1 MTYTQTQWIILF
13 YFYCVAG
20 WIWETGYVSLRQR
33 QFVNRGFLHG
43 PWLPIYGSGAIII
56 LFTTLPVEH
65 SAMLVFLVG
74 MVSATALEYVTG
86 ALMERL
92 FGMRYWDYSEN
103 PLNLNGHICL
113 MVSIAWGFFSLLLVR
128 VLHPPVGR
136 LVHALSGG
144 VLDAVSILL
153 TVLFSVDVTR
163 SVQEALDLKALL
175 IRLTENNERLQRL
188 DARLDTIAEKLES
201 GSARLRGRLTEI
213 EASRAAWLQAQQDRQ
228 EERTLSHGAHL
239 RQRLEEHRAHRS
251 RLLAFSTEKIT
262 AALSEAREQLQSAKS
277 LQEHE
282 RLQRLID
289 SLSELLAAARR
300 AEAEWSAHRS
310 QELRR
315 AVSILNRNPS
325 ARSEK
330 YHQAASELKNLR
342 LSLRARGESSREEHT
357 REK

>member
-20 WIWETGYVSLRQR
+20 WLWETGYVSVRQR
-33 QFVNRGFLHG
+33 RFVNRGFLHG

-65 SAMLVFLVG
+65 SAPLVFLVG

-136 LVHALSGG
+136 LVRAMSGG

-153 TVLFSVDVTR
+153 TILFSVDVTR

-175 IRLTENNERLQRL
+175 ARLTENNERLARL
-188 DARLDTIAEKLES
+188 DARLDAAAEKLES
-201 GSARLRGRLTEI
+201 GSARLRGRLAEI
-213 EASRAAWLQAQQDRQ
+213 EASRVSWLRAQQSRQ
-228 EERTLSHGAHL
+228 EEPRKPLL
-239 RQRLEEHRAHRS
+239 KRLEEHRDGRS
-251 RLLAFSTEKIT
+251 QLLSFSREKVS
-262 AALSEAREQLQSAKS
+262 AALAEAREQLQSAAS

-282 RLQRLID
+282 RLRQLVA
-289 SLSELLAAARR
+289 SLTELLAAVRR
-300 AEAEWSAHRS
+300 AETEWSAHRS

-315 AVSILNRNPS
+315 AVSILERNPS

-330 YHQAASELKNLR
+330 YHQAAAELKSLR
-342 LSLRARGESSREEHT
+342 LSLRGRGERPREDRDGE
-357 REK
+357 

>member
-20 WIWETGYVSLRQR
+20 WIWETGYVSVRQR

-65 SAMLVFLVG
+65 STPLVFLVG

-86 ALMERL
+86 AVMERA
-92 FGMRYWDYSEN
+92 FGMRYWDYSEE

-128 VLHPPVGR
+128 VLHPPVAR

-163 SVQEALDLKALL
+163 SVQDALDLKALL
-175 IRLTENNERLQRL
+175 IQLTENNQRLQRL
-188 DARLDTIAEKLES
+188 DARLEAVAEKLEN
-201 GSARLRGRLTEI
+201 GSARLHDRLAEI
-213 EASRAAWLQAQQDRQ
+213 ETHRTDWLQTQQDRL
-228 EERTLSHGAHL
+228 EERALSRRA
-239 RQRLEEHRAHRS
+239 RLEAHRAHRS
-251 RLLAFSTEKIT
+251 RLLAFSTEKVS
-262 AALSEAREQLQSAKS
+262 AALAEAR
-277 LQEHE
+277 
-282 RLQRLID
+282 
-289 SLSELLAAARR
+289 
-300 AEAEWSAHRS
+300 
-310 QELRR
+310 
-315 AVSILNRNPS
+315 
-325 ARSEK
+325 
-330 YHQAASELKNLR
+330 
-342 LSLRARGESSREEHT
+342 
-357 REK
+357 